1 MKKFINKSCHQVAK
15 GIVTDDIDLLASKLE
30 REYDNLSLSSVGSSQ
45 QDDISIKK
53 QVANI
58 EALIARHDFEDLQA
72 TLEQAKKMLE
82 IQELQLKET
91 EENMKEKDDIISK
104 LKLERD
110 LAEAEKRMMKQ
121 QLSVIVDV
129 KGNINSSLNA
139 AQFYPIDCQA
149 NAILC
154 AHAMESEL
162 LDGLNDQERLHQSIL
177 KQLNRQYLT
186 SSNDIETKALLNPHS
201 KLPCPLTPN
210 CWYQLRSQSKSGVRR
225 RLSMACRFLLLRRK
239 SKNVCKSYHA
249 IKDCFQEEIASCED
263 KHFKNNSQYLMEEI
277 RTFDVKSRE
286 MLSRIQS
293 FVNSQSNQINLLQHE
308 VDKLIKM
315 QIACDDSTFSSTD
328 EESSNGSDCFFYPF
342 TSADEESSNGSDCFF
357 SICSESIE

>member
-1 MKKFINKSCHQVAK
+1 MKKCIKSSLEAK
-15 GIVTDDIDLLASKLE
+15 GIIIDDIDVLVSKLE
-30 REYDNLSLSSVGSSQ
+30 HEYDNLSLSSTGSSQ

-58 EALIARHDFEDLQA
+58 EALIARHDFEDLQVR
-72 TLEQAKKMLE
+72 LEQAKKMQE
-82 IQELQLKET
+82 MQELQL
-91 EENMKEKDDIISK
+91 EECEAVMKEKNDIISK

-129 KGNINSSLNA
+129 KGNIDSSLNA

-149 NAILC
+149 NAILT
-154 AHAMESEL
+154 AHALESEL
-162 LDGLNDQERLHQSIL
+162 LNGLNDQERLHQNIL

-210 CWYQLRSQSKSGVRR
+210 CWYHLKSQSKSGVRP
-225 RLSMACRFLLLRRK
+225 RLFMACRFLFLRRR
-239 SKNVCKSYHA
+239 SKNEYKSYHA
-249 IKDCFQEEIASCED
+249 IKDCYQEDIASYED
-263 KHFKNNSQYLMEEI
+263 KHFKNNDQCLMEEI
-277 RTFDVKSRE
+277 RTFDVKNRE
-286 MLSRIQS
+286 KLSRVQS
-293 FVNSQSNQINLLQHE
+293 FVDSQSNQINLLQHE

-315 QIACDDSTFSSTD
+315 QMACDDSTFTST
-328 EESSNGSDCFFYPF
+328 
-342 TSADEESSNGSDCFF
+342 DEESSNGSDCFF
-357 SICSESIE
+357 SICSESI